1 MATTIKEILANGGTA
16 RVLLVGPIPSPKI
29 IEIASLVG
37 GIDGVFIDQEHSAV
51 PHQQLE
57 LLMLACRASD
67 LDGFV
72 RLAGS
77 DYSTV
82 MRPMETGASGVMIAQ
97 VRTVEQ
103 VEQAA
108 AWAKYPPAGER
119 GAFRGNYE
127 ARFGT
132 VDPGEHIE
140 RANRQRW
147 LSIQIE
153 TPEAV
158 ECVEQIAAVE
168 HVDTLFVGPS
178 DLSITLGV
186 PGQPMHPKC
195 VAALERVSAAVK
207 AVGKSW
213 GVLPANPEH
222 AAKCKQLGCQLY
234 VVGTDVELIRNGLN
248 AMNDRFKGV
257 I

>member
-1 MATTIKEILANGGTA
+1 MAATIKEILENGQTA
-16 RVLLVGPIPSPKI
+16 RALIIGAIPSPKI
-29 IEIASLVG
+29 IEIASIVG
-37 GIDGVFIDQEHSAV
+37 GVDGLFIDQEHSAV

-57 LLMLACRASD
+57 LLMLACRASN

-72 RLAGS
+72 RLAAT
-77 DYSTV
+77 DYAAV
-82 MRPMETGASGVMIAQ
+82 MRAMETGASGVMIAQ
-97 VRTVEQ
+97 VRTLEQ

-108 AWAKYPPAGER
+108 SWAKYPPAGTR

-132 VDPGEHIE
+132 IDPGEHIE

-147 LSIQIE
+147 LAIQIE
-153 TPEAV
+153 TPQAV

-168 HVDTLFVGPS
+168 HVDTLFVGPG
-178 DLSITLGV
+178 DLAITLGV

-195 VAALERVSAAVK
+195 LNALERVSAAVK

-213 GVLPANPEH
+213 GVLPASPEH
-222 AAKCKQLGCQLY
+222 AAKCKELGCQFY

-248 AMNDRFKGV
+248 SMNDRFKGV